1 MQIVT
6 INNLTNNAYAQE
18 NITLAY
24 YVYQLVELN
33 ITHSNNNIYDENSLD
48 RLLSNKTI
56 ESYIQLID
64 KSYVIAIYDNE
75 ILIACGFLT
84 IQDNRYF
91 SKSLHVHPK
100 YRGRGLARFIC
111 DERENF
117 LREIGVKVIFIESL
131 KFPKTI
137 AFHKDRGYL
146 PEPPYKELKNTI
158 LMKKIL

>member
-1 MQIVT
+1 MQIIT
-6 INNLTNNAYAQE
+6 INNLTNNAYVQE

-24 YVYQLVELN
+24 DICQLVELN
-33 ITHSNNNIYDENSLD
+33 IIHSNNDVYNEKSLD

-56 ESYIQLID
+56 ESYIQLIN
-64 KSYVIAIYDNE
+64 KSYVISIYDNE
-75 ILIACGFLT
+75 VLIACGFLT
-84 IQDNRYF
+84 TQDNRYF

-100 YRGRGLARFIC
+100 YRGIGLARFIC

-117 LREIGVKVIFIESL
+117 LRKLGIKAIVIESL

-137 AFHKDRGYL
+137 AFHKNRGYL
-146 PEPPYKELKNTI
+146 PEPSYKELKNTV